1 MFREGTIYSS
11 QCCNSIHSDFLVNQ
25 YNYLSDNFDI
35 CVISAC
41 VCSSAIT
48 TSSGM
53 QQCSNIAMQ
62 QCSICN
68 CKNKFSNDMDNV
80 GMCEHKIEDN
90 RYKVT
95 VYGRYFTFCWQLWST
110 FVRPFYNSGTLRK
123 QALEWIFMWVCSES
137 LKVVGRARNTECKNN
152 TSISYR
158 A

>member
-11 QCCNSIHSDFLVNQ
+11 QCCNSINSDFLVNQ

-62 QCSICN
+62 QCSICT

-95 VYGRYFTFCWQLWST
+95 VYGLSMDDILHSVGNYDPLLHDHFTILVHCES
-110 FVRPFYNSGTLRK
+110 RRS
-123 QALEWIFMWVCSES
+123 SEYLCEYVQS
-137 LKVVGRARNTECKNN
+137 R
-152 TSISYR
+152 
-158 A
+158 